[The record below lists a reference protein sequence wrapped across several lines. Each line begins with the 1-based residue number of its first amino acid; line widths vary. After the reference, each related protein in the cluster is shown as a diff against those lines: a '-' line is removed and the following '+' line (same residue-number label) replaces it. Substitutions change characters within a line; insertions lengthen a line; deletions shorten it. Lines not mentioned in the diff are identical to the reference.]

1 MEMTGSERIPANRE
15 AVYAG
20 LNNPDTLRQS
30 LPGCQELNKVS
41 DSEFDAVIVIKMGP
55 IKATFK
61 LAGTLTDL
69 DPPNGYT
76 LSGAGKGGVA
86 GFAKGT
92 AKVRLEADGDAT
104 ILHYEV
110 QADIGGKLAQL
121 GARLINSTAMH
132 FAGDF
137 FVNFGRA
144 MGGEQPAGA

>member
-20 LNNPDTLRQS
+20 LNNPDILRQS
-30 LPGCQELNKVS
+30 MPGCQELNKVS

-121 GARLINSTAMH
+121 GARLINSTAMN

-144 MGGEQPAGA
+144 MAGEQPAGA